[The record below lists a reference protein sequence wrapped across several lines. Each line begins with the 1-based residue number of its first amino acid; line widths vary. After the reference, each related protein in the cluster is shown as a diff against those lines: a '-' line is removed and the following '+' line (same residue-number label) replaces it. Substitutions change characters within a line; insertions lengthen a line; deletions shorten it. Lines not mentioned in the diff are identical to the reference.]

1 MATLAAAAG
10 TTPTTPAPSPSPS
23 SPSDPAHSPSASPP
37 PPAPAEEQERDSSL
51 ALFLVLSLLIF
62 SFFASYYLRVKRITA
77 IHETIVG
84 LFAGVFIG
92 IILRLGPG
100 QQVQSMLSFSNT
112 IMLNVLL
119 PPIILASGYDLRQES
134 FFRNFGVILAFAF
147 AGTFISAIV
156 IGVLVYLWSLA
167 DFTISL
173 TFLECLIFG
182 STLSA
187 TDPVTIL
194 SIFNSKKVDPT
205 LYSIIFGES
214 LLNDAV
220 SIVMFDTL
228 SKFRGQSVGISSVFH
243 GIGLFLVVFTVS
255 MALGVAFGLACS
267 LMLKHSRLSVYPQ
280 LESSLVALIAYT
292 SYFFSNAVT
301 MSGIVSLL
309 FCGITLKHYAY
320 HNMSRRTQ
328 RATRYTFQTLAS
340 LSENFIFIYL
350 GLSLF
355 TQENLVFKPL
365 FIVVTVAS
373 VVFSRYAAVFPIA
386 SLVNFLRRLR
396 SRNSRARGQRRD
408 ADGNEELSRE
418 YQIMLFWAGLR
429 GAVGFALSAGIVGEN
444 ALALQTTVLVTI
456 VLTLIVFGGT
466 TPQMLGILNIRTGVQ
481 DDEGDSSDED
491 EDAFGYGESG
501 MGMRANSRD
510 SRSSSARRR
519 GGGGGAAMGVGR
531 GSNGRSVHGVKH
543 RGAYHQQGT
552 YRDDE
557 SLFGSQRGSNN
568 GKGGDRYSYE
578 EDGSDSSDVLPLSH
592 TAADHLHR
600 SRASSSSL
608 AGVAGMGSGGNVHG
622 GGGGGGGAAALLS
635 PSDEVGGNGE
645 DGSSF
650 MDHSSLPFHADNDE
664 ASFYQ
669 GGGGDEDDDD
679 DGSGAAASAARRSSS
694 HLGGIVAGAGGAK
707 ARALLEQGALI
718 MRDGQWFQRID
729 DRYLKPYFSN
739 AVASRRH
746 QQRKTARMATT
757 TTTTTSG
764 SAPSS
769 ASAARGGG
777 GGGGGLEDGAFEPNA
792 FSSTT
797 SHGGG
802 GGDDGGIA
810 SAWEAEAA
818 AREPDADVFT
828 SNAFDDDDD
837 VEQGPP
843 AGVAATGA
851 GRQQAGRG
859 VSGAFA

>member
-1 MATLAAAAG
+1 MSRLFHSVALLTLFFIAVAALV
-10 TTPTTPAPSPSPS
+10 TPAAVAASTIPTSASITSEPSATS
-23 SPSDPAHSPSASPP
+23 SPPAPP
-37 PPAPAEEQERDSSL
+37 PAEEQERDSSL
-51 ALFLVLSLLIF
+51 ALFLVLLLLIF

-84 LFAGVFIG
+84 LFAGCLVG
-92 IILRLGPG
+92 IVLRLGPG

-134 FFRNFGVILAFAF
+134 FFRNFGIILAFAF
-147 AGTFISAIV
+147 AGTLLSAIV

-173 TFLECLIFG
+173 TIIECLIFG

-228 SKFRGQSVGISSVFH
+228 STFHGKNIGVYSIFH
-243 GIGLFLVVFTVS
+243 GIGLFLIVFTLS

-267 LMLKHSRLSVYPQ
+267 LMLKHSRLSMYPQ
-280 LESSLVALIAYT
+280 LEGCLVALIAYT

-328 RATRYTFQTLAS
+328 RSTRYTFQTLAS

-365 FIVVTVAS
+365 FILVTVAS

-386 SLVNFLRRLR
+386 SLINFIRRLR
-396 SRNSRARGQRRD
+396 RSRGPTRTQNRGSSRH
-408 ADGNEELSRE
+408 EELSRD

-456 VLTLIVFGGT
+456 VLTLLVFGGT
-466 TPQMLGILNIRTGVQ
+466 TPQMLDILGIRTGVQ

-491 EDAFGYGESG
+491 EDFGRYGDMG
-501 MGMRANSRD
+501 MGSRQGLDSQRGPDLVAERHCGRPLRANGG
-510 SRSSSARRR
+510 RSGHLGVKRR
-519 GGGGGAAMGVGR
+519 GG
-531 GSNGRSVHGVKH
+531 
-543 RGAYHQQGT
+543 YTQGL

-557 SLFGSQRGSNN
+557 ALFHPGVRGSKN
-568 GKGGDRYSYE
+568 GVRYSYE
-578 EDGSDSSDVLPLSH
+578 EDVSDSSDVLPTS
-592 TAADHLHR
+592 R
-600 SRASSSSL
+600 SVATQNRGSSSSL
-608 AGVAGMGSGGNVHG
+608 PTSAQGKPAEVTGMGAGCNVHG
-622 GGGGGGGAAALLS
+622 VESLFSSPAEEHEFSEDEEQYLGPSFALPDGG
-635 PSDEVGGNGE
+635 SDLDLVGS
-645 DGSSF
+645 D
-650 MDHSSLPFHADNDE
+650 
-664 ASFYQ
+664 
-669 GGGGDEDDDD
+669 
-679 DGSGAAASAARRSSS
+679 ARRESA
-694 HLGGIVAGAGGAK
+694 VATGNVR

-739 AVASRRH
+739 AVASRKH
-746 QQRKTARMATT
+746 QQRKNARQQQHAAATVASTSHQGAAPLAANAVRLAQDEDGTAALWEAEAASREPDAENSSSGVLDEDEDVAATNLSG
-757 TTTTTSG
+757 TS
-764 SAPSS
+764 A
-769 ASAARGGG
+769 GGG
-777 GGGGGLEDGAFEPNA
+777 GGGGGK
-792 FSSTT
+792 
-797 SHGGG
+797 GGG
-802 GGDDGGIA
+802 
-810 SAWEAEAA
+810 SK
-818 AREPDADVFT
+818 
-828 SNAFDDDDD
+828 S
-837 VEQGPP
+837 
-843 AGVAATGA
+843 
-851 GRQQAGRG
+851 
-859 VSGAFA
+859 VSGAFT

>member
-1 MATLAAAAG
+1 MVALVATLMVSTMSALSAMAQGGA
-10 TTPTTPAPSPSPS
+10 PPSDPSPSPA
-23 SPSDPAHSPSASPP
+23 PAPP
-37 PPAPAEEQERDSSL
+37 PPAEEQERFSSL

-84 LFAGVFIG
+84 LFAGMLIG
-92 IILRLGPG
+92 AVLRIGPG
-100 QQVQSMLSFSNT
+100 QQVQQMLSFSNT

-134 FFRNFGVILAFAF
+134 FFRNFGIILAFAF

-173 TFLECLIFG
+173 SILECLIFG

-228 SKFRGQSVGISSVFH
+228 STFRGQSIGVYSIFH
-243 GIGLFLVVFTVS
+243 GFGLFLVVFSVS

-267 LMLKHSRLSVYPQ
+267 LMLKHSRLAIYPQ

-386 SLVNFLRRLR
+386 SLINLLRRV
-396 SRNSRARGQRRD
+396 RNQRRARRTGGGSVPRTGRED
-408 ADGNEELSRE
+408 ELSRE

-429 GAVGFALSAGIVGEN
+429 GAVGFALSAGIEGKN
-444 ALALQTTVLVTI
+444 APALQTTVLVTI
-456 VLTLIVFGGT
+456 VLTLIAFGGT
-466 TPQMLGILNIRTGVQ
+466 TGQMLDVLGIRTGVQ
-481 DDEGDSSDED
+481 DDEGESSDE
-491 EDAFGYGESG
+491 EGVDADHFG
-501 MGMRANSRD
+501 MGAHRRSAGRGQG
-510 SRSSSARRR
+510 RRQAKRGGGRGSSSA
-519 GGGGGAAMGVGR
+519 
-531 GSNGRSVHGVKH
+531 
-543 RGAYHQQGT
+543 

-557 SLFGSQRGSNN
+557 QGFLSGATNKSRS
-568 GKGGDRYSYE
+568 GGGQASRYSYDEDASETNEFSPPDRRGANGGSRSAMMPMSGQGSRQSYEFSPE
-578 EDGSDSSDVLPLSH
+578 E
-592 TAADHLHR
+592 
-600 SRASSSSL
+600 
-608 AGVAGMGSGGNVHG
+608 
-622 GGGGGGGAAALLS
+622 
-635 PSDEVGGNGE
+635 
-645 DGSSF
+645 
-650 MDHSSLPFHADNDE
+650 
-664 ASFYQ
+664 
-669 GGGGDEDDDD
+669 EDDDD
-679 DGSGAAASAARRSSS
+679 GIPSTAPPGTVLDATSFLGSNRASGS
-694 HLGGIVAGAGGAK
+694 
-707 ARALLEQGALI
+707 ARALLERGALI

-739 AVASRRH
+739 AVASRKHEERRSARAASRSW
-746 QQRKTARMATT
+746 QQSQEQGEGEEGGTGEGGTAA
-757 TTTTTSG
+757 
-764 SAPSS
+764 
-769 ASAARGGG
+769 
-777 GGGGGLEDGAFEPNA
+777 L
-792 FSSTT
+792 
-797 SHGGG
+797 
-802 GGDDGGIA
+802 
-810 SAWEAEAA
+810 WEAEAA
-818 AREPDADVFT
+818 AREPDAEIFSGPLDEE
-828 SNAFDDDDD
+828 DDGAVRNLGARDGSRATTP
-837 VEQGPP
+837 VGNGNGRTTPRSRSSMGYHHSAQGSSSS
-843 AGVAATGA
+843 GIG
-851 GRQQAGRG
+851 
-859 VSGAFA
+859 GAFAP